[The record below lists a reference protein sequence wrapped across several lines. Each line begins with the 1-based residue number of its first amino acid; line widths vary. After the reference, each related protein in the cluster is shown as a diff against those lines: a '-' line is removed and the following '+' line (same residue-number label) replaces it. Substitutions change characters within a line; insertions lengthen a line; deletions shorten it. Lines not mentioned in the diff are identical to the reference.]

1 MKVSYGKTTSMS
13 WNMWNLKEEYHAEIS
28 NSFIDVKNIKESVD
42 VHMASKGVRILKPH
56 PSRV

>member
-1 MKVSYGKTTSMS
+1 
-13 WNMWNLKEEYHAEIS
+13 MWKLKEEYHVEIS
-28 NSFIDVKNIKESVD
+28 DSFIAVKNIKENVD